1 MLTNFKK
8 ALGREIAHI
17 ETFQGLKPDRAFIY
31 WFATQ
36 ILEIDE
42 MVALEAISVEGSND
56 KGIDLFYVDD
66 DNERIIIGQG
76 KYTANLDYTPKE
88 RDLTKLMSSIN
99 WLMNPEALK
108 REGRP
113 ELAQAA
119 LDFVEAQKQGYGVE
133 LIYVFAGKKSTN
145 IERTIS
151 VYNQNEEN
159 IQKSRIV
166 RHYHVDLLADLWE
179 EIQGGRKRIGNEK
192 ITIFGGF
199 SKIKGHFGEAL
210 ATTVPCSEI
219 VRLYKTHGDKLFDR
233 NVRLFLGAHKGSVNA
248 GIASTIRDSKDRAN
262 FWAYNN
268 GLTIICDEFKQ
279 KDDIVTADNFS
290 IVNGCQTAVSLAE
303 NNGVASEMFVL
314 VRFIAAAAE
323 IVDDIIRYTNSQNPI
338 RAWDIAS
345 QKKTQGRL
353 KKEFARLK
361 KPYIYLTRRGDKPI
375 GELKQY
381 REDGKLRKIQ
391 IDILGQYTS
400 AFRGQPVLAYKHKSF
415 IFSKHHDE
423 IFPPDI
429 KIEET
434 LFVWICG
441 ELCKETILE
450 KIKSS
455 PEDARILKKGGTL
468 FTLAVVSEILKTR
481 NGANYLSNLHEDQI
495 SGNKAKDR
503 FRKYAN
509 YAAMLYLQAVRD
521 EEEIQRDELP
531 TLIRQK
537 EFFDKV
543 KVRCKR
549 QYDKDA
555 LNEDWLKGVLPSL
568 GIARK

>member
-1 MLTNFKK
+1 MITNFRK

-17 ETFQGLKPDRAFIY
+17 ETLEKLNPDKAFIY

-42 MVALEAISVEGSND
+42 MAALEAISVEGSND

-76 KYTANLDYTPKE
+76 KYTANLDYKPKE
-88 RDLTKLMSSIN
+88 KDLTKLMSSIN
-99 WLMNPEALK
+99 WLMSPEALK

-119 LDFVEAQKQGYGVE
+119 IDFVEAQRQGYGVE
-133 LIYVFAGKKSTN
+133 LIYIYTGKRTAN

-166 RHYHVDLLADLWE
+166 RHYHVDLLVDLWE
-179 EIQGGRKRIGNEK
+179 EIQGGRKRIGSEK
-192 ITIFGGF
+192 VKIVGGV
-199 SKIKGHFGEAL
+199 SKIVGRFGEAL
-210 ATTVPCSEI
+210 ATTVPCGEI
-219 VRLYKTHGDKLFDR
+219 VRLYRTHGDKLFDR
-233 NVRLFLGAHKGSVNA
+233 NVRLFLGIHKGSVNA
-248 GIASTIRDSKDRAN
+248 GIASTIKDDKDRAN

-268 GLTIICDEFKQ
+268 GITVICDEFKLGRNM
-279 KDDIVTADNFS
+279 VTVDNFS

-303 NNGVASEMFVL
+303 NDGIAPEMFVL

-323 IVDDIIRYTNSQNPI
+323 IVDDVIRFTNSQNPI
-338 RAWDIAS
+338 RSWDIAS
-345 QKKTQGRL
+345 QKKTQRRL
-353 KKEFARLK
+353 KKEFAKLR

-375 GELKQY
+375 GELKLY
-381 REDGKLRKIQ
+381 REDGRLRKIQ
-391 IDILGQYTS
+391 IDILGQYMS
-400 AFRGQPVLAYKHKSF
+400 AFSGQPVLAYKHKSF

-423 IFPPDI
+423 VFPPDI
-429 KIEET
+429 KIGEV
-434 LFVWICG
+434 LFVWVCG
-441 ELCKETILE
+441 ERCKEVILE
-450 KIKSS
+450 KIRTS
-455 PEDARILKKGGTL
+455 PEDARVLKKGGTL
-468 FTLAVVSEILKTR
+468 FTLAVMSEILKAR
-481 NGANYLSNLHEDQI
+481 NGTNYLLSLPEDQTT
-495 SGNKAKDR
+495 SNKAQDR
-503 FRKYAN
+503 LRKYAT

-521 EEEIQRDELP
+521 EEEIQRDELS

-543 KVRCKR
+543 KERCKR
-549 QYDKDA
+549 QYDKDC
-555 LNEDWLKGVLPSL
+555 LNSDWLKGALPAL
-568 GIARK
+568 GIGKR